1 MFELV
6 AKDECEP
13 SEVVLVHGLCGRGKA
28 PIVAGSN
35 ELDENAL
42 KAASHGMKR
51 FNIRFESMINGDAS
65 ILPNKIPALTNLLPK
80 GSNNNTRTGAPGSTQ
95 GVASFTQAFNRFE
108 QLWRSVVSVI
118 ACCTNAVILFLE
130 NLQWQ

>member
-42 KAASHGMKR
+42 KAASHVVKR
-51 FNIRFESMINGDAS
+51 FNGRFESMIDGDAS
-65 ILPNKIPALTNLLPK
+65 ILPNKIPALTNLLLK
-80 GSNNNTRTGAPGSTQ
+80 GSNNNTRTAAPDSTQ
-95 GVASFTQAFNRFE
+95 DVASVTQAFNRLK
-108 QLWRSVVSVI
+108 QLWRSMLSVI
-118 ACCTNAVILFLE
+118 ACCTNAVILFLD
-130 NLQWQ
+130 NLQ